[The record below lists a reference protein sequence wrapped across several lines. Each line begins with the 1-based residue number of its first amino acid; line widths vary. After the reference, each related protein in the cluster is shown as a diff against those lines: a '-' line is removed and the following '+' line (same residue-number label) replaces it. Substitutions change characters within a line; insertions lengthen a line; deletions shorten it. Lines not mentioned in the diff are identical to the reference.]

1 MFQSNNLLLV
11 IILTVAVSCSNI
23 KLRHHDHHASNL
35 WDNTSEDISPLSTQ
49 ILHHTSNSE
58 AKINNINN
66 KNTFFDIP
74 SSELATEDELSN
86 SSEFDDDDF
95 FKFHKSQHNQN
106 SVKNCKTCQN
116 GVKMTEEE
124 LTALRIEFVKN
135 QILKKLR
142 LTERPNVSIK
152 DLPKPITEKLIPD
165 PETENVNRQV
175 EDYYGKTTKKFIFLQ
190 EGEDFGKVSK

>member
-1 MFQSNNLLLV
+1 MFQSKNKLFVILIFFFVTSLV
-11 IILTVAVSCSNI
+11 SPNH
-23 KLRHHDHHASNL
+23 LRHHHALTL
-35 WDNTSEDISPLSTQ
+35 WDNIPDEFKNVVQDSENKIYDPASEIPGETSS
-49 ILHHTSNSE
+49 
-58 AKINNINN
+58 
-66 KNTFFDIP
+66 
-74 SSELATEDELSN
+74 SSENESN
-86 SSEFDDDDF
+86 NENDDF
-95 FKFHKSQHNQN
+95 DKFHKSH
-106 SVKNCKTCQN
+106 STHKDESGKNCKTCQN

-152 DLPKPITEKLIPD
+152 DLPKPITEKLVPF

-190 EGEDFGKVSK
+190 EGEI